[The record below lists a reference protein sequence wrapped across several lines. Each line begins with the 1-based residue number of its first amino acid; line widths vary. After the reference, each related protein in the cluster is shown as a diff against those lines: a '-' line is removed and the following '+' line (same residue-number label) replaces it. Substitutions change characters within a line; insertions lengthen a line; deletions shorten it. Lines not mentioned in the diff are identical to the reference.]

1 MSFFTLRKSR
11 IALGKSTVPG
21 LFGKNRHRCAGVD
34 ITAQA
39 IKIVELSRS
48 QGEFRLQAYAIEP
61 LPAGLMN
68 DLTCSGAESVIR
80 VLLKALEKAGVMARD
95 AVVAMPDELLISKT
109 LEVESGLSEADLE
122 LHVRLEAEQ
131 YVPYALEDVAL
142 DFEVQGR
149 SSNHAG
155 QVAVQMVA
163 CRQEALEWYRSV
175 LIGAGLTPRVVEVQ
189 AHALARG
196 VEAAVPDL
204 SQQEAVAVVDFGSHM
219 TLLSIVRQGQVIYS
233 RELLFGQGMA
243 GAQGFEESVVQHLG
257 LGLEQFVESGAAGVV
272 GMILLAGAAATTP
285 GLSQWVEARLG
296 TPVRVANPFSAMDL
310 NPALT
315 PETLLCDAPMLLTAC
330 GLALRGSD

>member
-21 LFGKNRHRCAGVD
+21 LFGKTRHRCAGVD

-39 IKIVELSRS
+39 IKVVELSRS

-68 DLTCSGAESVIR
+68 DLTRSGAESVIR

-131 YVPYALEDVAL
+131 YVPYAFEDVAL
-142 DFEVQGR
+142 DFEVQGF

-175 LIGAGLTPRVVEVQ
+175 LIGAGLTPRVVAVQ
-189 AHALARG
+189 THALARG
-196 VEAAVPDL
+196 VEAMVPDF
-204 SQQEAVAVVDFGSHM
+204 SQQEAVAMVDFGSPV

-233 RELLFGQGMA
+233 RELLFGQGSA

-272 GMILLAGAAATTP
+272 GMIVLAGAAATTP
-285 GLSQWVEARLG
+285 GLSQWIENRLG

-310 NPALT
+310 NPVID

>member
-1 MSFFTLRKSR
+1 M
-11 IALGKSTVPG
+11 PG

-39 IKIVELSRS
+39 TKIVELSRS

-80 VLLKALEKAGVMARD
+80 VLLKALEKAGVMASD

-196 VEAAVPDL
+196 VGAAVPDL

-219 TLLSIVRQGQVIYS
+219 TLLSIVHQGQVIYS
-233 RELLFGQGMA
+233 RELLFGQGTA
-243 GAQGFEESVVQHLG
+243 GEQGFEESVVQ
-257 LGLEQFVESGAAGVV
+257 GLEQFFEAGAAGAVR
-272 GMILLAGAAATTP
+272 MIVLAGAGATTP
-285 GLSQWVEARLG
+285 GLSQRFEARLG
-296 TPVRVANPFSAMDL
+296 TSVRVANPFSTMDL
-310 NPALT
+310 NPALDL
-315 PETLLCDAPMLLTAC
+315 ETLLCDAPMLLTAC